1 MFERKSILNILNES
15 LLILEVITL
24 QCNAIGDLKPHCKYR
39 FVTINSWYCFFGNY
53 SGLKTNGLFGYMT
66 QESTQKNL

>member
-24 QCNAIGDLKPHCKYR
+24 QCNAIGDLKPRCKYR
-39 FVTINSWYCFFGNY
+39 FVTITVGIVS
-53 SGLKTNGLFGYMT
+53 LETILD
-66 QESTQKNL
+66 

>member
-15 LLILEVITL
+15 LLILEGITL
-24 QCNAIGDLKPHCKYR
+24 QCNAIGDLKPRCKYR

-53 SGLKTNGLFGYMT
+53 IGLKTNGLFGYMT
-66 QESTQKNL
+66 EESTQKNL